1 MLPKRIVIT
10 MMNEA
15 DQRLMEDLDEFRF
28 LHRYDS
34 RSAAARAV
42 MVMGLKAAK
51 SLKSPFYS
59 QKGQRKK

>member
-51 SLKSPFYS
+51 SLKPPT
-59 QKGQRKK
+59 QTKRKR